1 MPEPHT
7 LLDPAFVRELE
18 ALRRRLEVNVRSGAA
33 GERAS
38 RRRGGSAEF
47 QDHRPYA
54 PGDDLR
60 RVDWAAFARTGEP
73 VLKLFRAEEDSILR
87 LLVDASASLAFG
99 APQKLEVARRVAAA
113 IGYLALANGQRTQVL
128 VAREPGDAPSGT
140 GTGRGLERVG
150 SPHRGRDALAALL
163 RELSAPVGAGSAD
176 LARAVEVTLRRSA
189 RPGLLVVVSDFLDPG
204 PVTRALSHACAAG
217 HQVALVQ
224 VLAREELE
232 PSFDGDFSLVDAE
245 THAEVELGMDAA
257 AIDAYVARLAGLID
271 ELRSWSR
278 RHRASYVRTSNDEP
292 IEGAVRRFV
301 ARAVD

>member
-1 MPEPHT
+1 MSDPRS
-7 LLDPAFVRELE
+7 LLDPDFVRELE
-18 ALRRRLEVNVRSGAA
+18 ALRRRLEVSVRSGGA

-73 VLKLFRAEEDSILR
+73 VLKLFRAEEDSVLR

-99 APQKLEVARRVAAA
+99 TPQKLDVARRVAAA

-128 VAREPGDAPSGT
+128 VARESG
-140 GTGRGLERVG
+140 GPAASATGRGLERVG
-150 SPHRGRDALAALL
+150 SPRRGRDSLAALL
-163 RELSAPVGAGSAD
+163 RDLSAPLASGSAD
-176 LARAVEVTLRRSA
+176 LAHALEVTLRRSA
-189 RPGLLVVVSDFLDPG
+189 RPGLLVVVSDFLDSG

-224 VLAREELE
+224 VLAREEIE

-245 THAEVELGMDAA
+245 SNAEVDLGMDAA
-257 AIDAYVARLAGLID
+257 AIDAYVTRLAGLIE

-278 RHRASYVRTSNDEP
+278 KHRASYVRITNDEP
-292 IEGAVRRFV
+292 IEGVVRRFV

>member
-1 MPEPHT
+1 MSDPRG

-18 ALRRRLEVNVRSGAA
+18 ALRRRLSVTVQSGGA

-87 LLVDASASLAFG
+87 LVLDASSSLAFG
-99 APQKLEVARRVAAA
+99 SPQKFDVARRLAAA
-113 IGYLALANGQRTQVL
+113 IGYLALANGQRAQVL
-128 VAREPGDAPSGT
+128 IARQPAHAGA
-140 GTGRGLERVG
+140 RGLDRIN
-150 SPHRGRDALAALL
+150 PPRRGRDALSALL
-163 RELSAPVGAGSAD
+163 RDLNEPAAGGTAD
-176 LARAVEVTLRRSA
+176 LTRALEQTLQQAA
-189 RPGLLVVVSDFLDPG
+189 RPGMLVVLSDFLDPG
-204 PVTRALSHACAAG
+204 LVTKALGHACALG

-224 VLAREELE
+224 VLSREEVE
-232 PSFDGDFSLVDAE
+232 PNYDGDFAFVDAE
-245 THAEVELGMDAA
+245 RLTQIELSMDAA

-271 ELRSWSR
+271 ELRAWSR
-278 RHRASYVRTSNDEP
+278 KHRGCYVRMTNDEAL
-292 IEGAVRRFV
+292 EGAVRRFV
-301 ARAVD
+301 SRSID